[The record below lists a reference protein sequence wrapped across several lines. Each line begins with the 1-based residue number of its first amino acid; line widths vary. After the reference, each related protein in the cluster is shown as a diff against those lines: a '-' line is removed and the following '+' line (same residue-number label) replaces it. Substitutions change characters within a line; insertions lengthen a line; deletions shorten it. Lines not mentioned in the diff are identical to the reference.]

1 MHLPDVFHRTAL
13 CLLSSSV
20 LWCSAEAQAEYLWV
34 QPEGAEVRAYVGEL
48 HRPLEKLPALLEPK
62 AMQADGKLLPAQA
75 AINHIVVPQPV
86 SDLRFTATGF
96 DDGVLTYYQ
105 ARYGRQGIKALN
117 DLELVPTQADGNT
130 FRLMFKGRPVAASQV
145 NVETGEGWRRSLA
158 PSKDGTVSFTPS
170 FPGLY
175 VLEVSARVNDAAV
188 TVGGR
193 KYHDVR
199 YTATL
204 SFTVPQSEGR

>member
-1 MHLPDVFHRTAL
+1 M
-13 CLLSSSV
+13 
-20 LWCSAEAQAEYLWV
+20 

-48 HRPLEKLPALLEPK
+48 HRPLEKWPALLEPR
-62 AMQADGKLLPAQA
+62 AMQADGKALPVQA
-75 AINHIVVPQPV
+75 AINHLVVPQPV

-105 ARYGRQGIKALN
+105 ARYGRQGIQALN
-117 DLELVPTQADGNT
+117 DLELVPTHPDGNT

-204 SFTVPQSEGR
+204 SFTVPQPEGR